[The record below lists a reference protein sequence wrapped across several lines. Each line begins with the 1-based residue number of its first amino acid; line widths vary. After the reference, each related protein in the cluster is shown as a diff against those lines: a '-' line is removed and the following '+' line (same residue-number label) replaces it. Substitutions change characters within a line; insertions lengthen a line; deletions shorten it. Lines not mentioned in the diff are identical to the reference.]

1 MKAIIITFGII
12 AFLTI
17 LGAVG
22 YILTRSTE
30 TYKAKE
36 QNYYTF
42 EPHFGFLGGC
52 AHYRTPEIQKTIHP
66 GNRTK

>member
-1 MKAIIITFGII
+1 MKAIVITFGII
-12 AFLTI
+12 AFITI

-52 AHYRTPEIQKTIHP
+52 AHYKAPDIQKTIQP